1 MFASLED
8 EIRRDEALVTNRRD
22 RFLKWGTI
30 VVSSVLLFSSLYFAI
45 RLLA

>member
-1 MFASLED
+1 MFTSLED
-8 EIRRDEALVTNRRD
+8 EIKHDEALAMNQRE

-30 VVSSVLLFSSLYFAI
+30 VVSSVLLFSGLYFAI